1 MKENGKVQWFKH
13 LVVPADQGFNGALL
27 DKNQS
32 FHYMYFHV
40 IGWRGL
46 WSHMTSA

>member
-13 LVVPADQGFNGALL
+13 LVVPADQGFSGALL

-32 FHYMYFHV
+32 FHYSHV
-40 IGWRGL
+40 FGWREL
-46 WSHMTSA
+46 LSQMTCA